1 MLNDIPEGYF
11 LKRFDSK
18 VIVVGV
24 RFDELLW
31 WELGLMI
38 AEFFQFYL
46 LSSYL
51 KIVKGYCGDGYT
63 FKFGDPLDQYIC

>member
-38 AEFFQFYL
+38 AEFFSVLF
-46 LSSYL
+46 
-51 KIVKGYCGDGYT
+51 VKQL
-63 FKFGDPLDQYIC
+63 P